1 MSRTHLDLG
10 QIRVSHTDKKSSP
23 YPYPSDQ
30 VTDGFQGTLPSLH
43 DEDEAT
49 LVDE

>member
-30 VTDGFQGTLPSLH
+30 VNGGFHGTLPSLH